1 MRKDLE
7 HLTKEQREYLAEK
20 IRKKISSG
28 GYSIYA
34 DSEQCFN
41 RIKSA
46 LEIKKNNP
54 MNPNEIE
61 VIDYEVVVPLK
72 K

>member
-7 HLTKEQREYLAEK
+7 HLTKEQKEYLANK
-20 IRKKISSG
+20 IFKKISSG
-28 GYSIYA
+28 NYSIWA

-46 LEIKKNNP
+46 LEIK
-54 MNPNEIE
+54 NEKSKILIQNENIE
-61 VIDYEVVVPLK
+61 
-72 K
+72 

>member
-7 HLTKEQREYLAEK
+7 HLTKEQREYLAK
-20 IRKKISSG
+20 IIFKKISSG
-28 GYSIYA
+28 SYSIYA

-46 LEIKKNNP
+46 LEIK
-54 MNPNEIE
+54 NEK
-61 VIDYEVVVPLK
+61 DTHK
-72 K
+72 QR

>member
-7 HLTKEQREYLAEK
+7 HLTKEQREYLSEK

-28 GYSIYA
+28 SSIFWA

-46 LEIKKNNP
+46 LEIKK
-54 MNPNEIE
+54 EKI
-61 VIDYEVVVPLK
+61 
-72 K
+72 